1 MIQEERNTNV
11 SVTTRCF
18 CFLMENMNCKII

>member
-1 MIQEERNTNV
+1 MTQEERNTNL
-11 SVTTRCF
+11 SATTRCF

>member
-1 MIQEERNTNV
+1 MTQEERNTNV

-18 CFLMENMNCKII
+18 CFLMENMNCNII

>member
-1 MIQEERNTNV
+1 MTQEERNTNV

-18 CFLMENMNCKII
+18 CFLMESINCKII

>member
-11 SVTTRCF
+11 SVTTQCF
-18 CFLMENMNCKII
+18 CFLMESINCKII

>member
-1 MIQEERNTNV
+1 MTQEERNTNV
-11 SVTTRCF
+11 SVTARCF

>member
-1 MIQEERNTNV
+1 MTQEERNTNV

>member
-18 CFLMENMNCKII
+18 CCSVENINCKII